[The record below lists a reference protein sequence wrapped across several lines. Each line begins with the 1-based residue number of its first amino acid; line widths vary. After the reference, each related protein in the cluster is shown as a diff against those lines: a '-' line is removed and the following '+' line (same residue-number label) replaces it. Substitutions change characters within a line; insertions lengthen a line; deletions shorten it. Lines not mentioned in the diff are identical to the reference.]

1 MLVDAVAKH
10 RLPVALGR
18 HSDNVGKPQEMVLG
32 SACAPLLTACD
43 DPHAPAWT
51 MVLSQMSE
59 FGQTIDRVI
68 DDARVEP
75 TPEICGSRA
84 SQMLDVNRIIGTALI
99 VGLLDQ
105 LADVLCERGRR

>member
-1 MLVDAVAKH
+1 
-10 RLPVALGR
+10 
-18 HSDNVGKPQEMVLG
+18 
-32 SACAPLLTACD
+32 
-43 DPHAPAWT
+43 

-75 TPEICGSRA
+75 APEIRGSRA
-84 SQMLDVNRIIGTALI
+84 SQMLDMDRIIGTALI